1 MSGSAR
7 TVIQEGRMVEERRQ
21 KKRYMEETV
30 DE

>member
-7 TVIQEGRMVEERRQ
+7 TVIQEGWMVEERRQ
-21 KKRYMEETV
+21 MKRYMEETV